1 MAGKLKLIFVL
12 QLGFTDDIDPALSL
26 KLISQSMLAFLNR
39 HLPLTEAQRSLFR
52 YPQDASQ
59 SVTKGD
65 MTSDSVAMLSAPSHD
80 MPDAA
85 NQSRNTH
92 VTTHESH
99 GQTDDLK
106 PGSVVNAGL
115 ADGLSVDKTMSGR
128 TCEFRVKAEE
138 RTVFEEVCNDH
149 IAILELS
156 L

>member
-1 MAGKLKLIFVL
+1 MAGKLRLVFVL

-39 HLPLTEAQRSLFR
+39 HLPLTEAQRILFR

-59 SVTKGD
+59 NATKANT
-65 MTSDSVAMLSAPSHD
+65 TSDSVAMLSAPSHD
-80 MPDAA
+80 MADAA
-85 NQSRNTH
+85 YQGRNTH
-92 VTTHESH
+92 VSTRQSH
-99 GQTDDLK
+99 GQTDEMK
-106 PGSVVNAGL
+106 AGNVVNACL

-128 TCEFRVKAEE
+128 TCESRVKAEE
-138 RTVFEEVCNDH
+138 RGVFDEVCKDH